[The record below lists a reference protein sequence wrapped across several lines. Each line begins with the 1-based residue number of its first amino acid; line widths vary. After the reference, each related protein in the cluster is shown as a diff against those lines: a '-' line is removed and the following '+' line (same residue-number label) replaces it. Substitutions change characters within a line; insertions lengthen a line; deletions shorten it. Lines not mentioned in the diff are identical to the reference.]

1 MIKLVE
7 NEKEALL
14 VLSHLKCD
22 TAPLLAACMF
32 TEGFGTNQD
41 FLQIYAAFNESGKL
55 CASFVKCNDRIFC
68 LIDSLY
74 DKDEIVLFLNGF
86 SDFKIFISTEYANI
100 INREK
105 LTRCTLMKKI
115 PGLIRVPNTLAVNID
130 SKDFTN
136 IIMQGKTKEALI
148 RFLLNNSHLQR
159 HGYINNYAIIEEEEV
174 FSIASLYENKSHCY
188 LCNVFTPPHHRN
200 KGWAYKL
207 INDITDID
215 KECHLICSEEIS
227 PLYLKCG
234 FIPYAKWI
242 EFLY

>member
-7 NEKEALL
+7 NHQEALL
-14 VLSHLKCD
+14 VLSHLNSDK
-22 TAPLLAACMF
+22 APLLAACMF
-32 TEGFGTNQD
+32 TEGFGVNQD
-41 FLQIYAAFNESGKL
+41 FLQLYAAFNDCGKL
-55 CASFVKCNDRIFC
+55 CAAFVKCNDRVFC

-86 SDFKIFISTEYANI
+86 ADFKIFINTEYAHI

-115 PGLIRVPNTLAVNID
+115 PALKREPHSLAVNLD
-130 SKDFTN
+130 SQSFTN
-136 IIMQGKTKEALI
+136 IIMQGKSREALI

-159 HGYINNYAIIEEEEV
+159 HGYINNFCITEDEEV
-174 FSIASLYENKSHCY
+174 YSIASLYENKNHAY
-188 LCNVFTPPHHRN
+188 LCNVFTPPGHRN

-215 KECHLICSEEIS
+215 KECHLICSEDIS